1 MERNARLSD
10 GFNPS
15 GQNAPARGTKVKK
28 IFVKFLFTILKNGSG
43 RDRIPLHNSASRVI
57 KGTPKTSQKG
67 PFGVLQTPINRIV
80 MPPAGVGA
88 VTRC

>member
-10 GFNPS
+10 WFDPS
-15 GQNAPARGTKVKK
+15 AKNAPARDRNVKK
-28 IFVKFLFTILKNGSG
+28 IFVKFLFTISNTLRRSN
-43 RDRIPLHNSASRVI
+43 RIPLHNSAPRVI

-67 PFGVLQTPINRIV
+67 LSHVLRTQINRIV

-88 VTRC
+88 VTRF